1 MRELAQPYS
10 INNVYFL
17 GIDGLS
23 VRAIGDDGL
32 VMRLMPNE
40 KMLNPSRVLHGG
52 VHYTLADTA
61 TGVHSFYLG
70 KRSLT
75 LTSSIEYLAGA
86 TLAPLDA
93 VVTLTRGGRRHLF
106 YTVKLMQADT
116 LVATAS
122 FTYAIMA
129 DITEEET
136 PRLHAMRDELRAREA
151 K

>member
-1 MRELAQPYS
+1 MRELAQPYPMD
-10 INNVYFL
+10 NVYIL
-17 GIDGLS
+17 GIDGIS
-23 VRAIGDDGL
+23 IRAIGDDGL
-32 VMRLMPNE
+32 VMRLVPNK
-40 KMLNPSRVLHGG
+40 KMLNPSHVLHGG
-52 VHYTLADTA
+52 VHFTLADTA
-61 TGVHSFYLG
+61 TGVHAFYLG

-86 TLAPLDA
+86 TLGPLDA

-122 FTYAIMA
+122 FTYAVA
-129 DITEEET
+129 AEITAET
-136 PRLHAMRDELRAREA
+136 DPRLHAMRAELRARET

>member
-1 MRELAQPYS
+1 MRELAHPYP
-10 INNVYFL
+10 IDNVYIL

-23 VRAIGDDGL
+23 IRAIGDDGL
-32 VMRLMPNE
+32 VMRLVPNK
-40 KMLNPSRVLHGG
+40 KMLNPSHVLHGG
-52 VHYTLADTA
+52 VHFTLADTA

-75 LTSSIEYLAGA
+75 LTSSIEYLAGT
-86 TLAPLDA
+86 TLDPLDA
-93 VVTLTRGGRRHLF
+93 VVTLTRSGRRHLF

-122 FTYAIMA
+122 FTYAVA
-129 DITEEET
+129 AEITAET
-136 PRLHAMRDELRAREA
+136 DPRLHAMREELRARET